1 MYKNELFGL
10 PVSLRI
16 KILKI
21 KTVFFLLETDFLT
34 TQNVKTGQEVKQW
47 LRIRKTVSRVYV

>member
-21 KTVFFLLETDFLT
+21 KTVLLLLETDFLT
-34 TQNVKTGQEVKQW
+34 TQNVKTGQEVKQ
-47 LRIRKTVSRVYV
+47 